1 MGTFKKTDQIFA
13 HLNITLLN
21 SNVLRGRDRT
31 FPLKKNAIALSTI
44 YLQFKVRII

>member
-1 MGTFKKTDQIFA
+1 MGRFKKTNQIFA

-21 SNVLRGRDRT
+21 SNVLRFRDRT
-31 FPLKKNAIALSTI
+31 FPIKKNAIALSTI